1 MIEIVS
7 FKKYE
12 KNTLQGFLTVRLRTI
27 GLEIRDITLHEKE
40 GSQWIGMPS
49 KPYEKDGKTKYSY
62 IVTFYEKETSDKFQ
76 AKVLKA
82 LAAYR
87 GETPEE
93 EGNPFE

>member
-7 FKKYE
+7 FKEYKN
-12 KNTLQGFLTVRLRTI
+12 NTLQGFLTVRLTNI

-62 IVTFYEKETSDKFQ
+62 VVTFTEKETGEKFQ
-76 AKVLKA
+76 AKVLQA
-82 LAAYR
+82 LAEFR
-87 GETPEE
+87 GETPKE
-93 EGNPFE
+93 EGNPFD